1 MHLFLIDS
9 DVLDGCVTV
18 RGEEHHHLS
27 RSARLREGDAV
38 LLGDGKGMVY
48 EATVAVVLRDET
60 QCSVT
65 RILPAF
71 HEAPVAVHV
80 LQGVLKNPAKMD
92 WLVEKVTELGAA
104 SITPLLTEHTVAR
117 NVKCARLRKLAEE
130 ASKQCLRGHVPDV
143 YDAREWTSA
152 VAALREADVRMLL
165 FHEAADTARTPETL
179 RYDARP
185 LALFIGPE
193 GGFSEDEVAQ
203 LLDCGAELL
212 SLGPRRLR
220 GETAAVA
227 ATARVM
233 ARIERASPDEPE
245 AATPR
250 ID

>member
-9 DVLDGCVTV
+9 DVLDGRATV

-38 LLGDGKGMVY
+38 LLGDGRGTVY
-48 EATVAVVLRDET
+48 EATVAAVLRDET
-60 QCSVT
+60 QCTVT
-65 RILPAF
+65 RSIPAY

-104 SITPLLTEHTVAR
+104 SITPLLTAHTVAR
-117 NVKCARLRKLAEE
+117 SVKSARLRKLAEE
-130 ASKQCLRGHVPDV
+130 ASKQCLRGRIPDV
-143 YDAREWTSA
+143 HDARAFTTA
-152 VAALREADVRMLL
+152 VAALRDADVRMLL
-165 FHEAADTARTPETL
+165 FHEAVDTARTPETL
-179 RYDARP
+179 HYDARP

-193 GGFSEDEVAQ
+193 GGFSDDEVA
-203 LLDCGAELL
+203 LLRDGGADLL

-233 ARIERASPDEPE
+233 ARIERLPPAETD
-245 AATPR
+245 AATPHV
-250 ID
+250 D